1 MSAEL
6 QFELIW
12 FYHSLFLGLLDYV
25 ALDLDKA
32 QLTRTHTY
40 AHARTH
46 MSARSRRTG
55 PDRTQEWG
63 VHSRC
68 HSRAS

>member
-32 QLTRTHTY
+32 RLTCTHTY
-40 AHARTH
+40 AHPRTHAHERTHART
-46 MSARSRRTG
+46 
-55 PDRTQEWG
+55 
-63 VHSRC
+63 
-68 HSRAS
+68 

>member
-25 ALDLDKA
+25 ALDLEKA
-32 QLTRTHTY
+32 QLTRTHAY

-46 MSARSRRTG
+46 ARTHAHERTHA
-55 PDRTQEWG
+55 RT
-63 VHSRC
+63 
-68 HSRAS
+68 

>member
-46 MSARSRRTG
+46 ART
-55 PDRTQEWG
+55 
-63 VHSRC
+63 
-68 HSRAS
+68 

>member
-46 MSARSRRTG
+46 MSARTHART
-55 PDRTQEWG
+55 
-63 VHSRC
+63 
-68 HSRAS
+68 